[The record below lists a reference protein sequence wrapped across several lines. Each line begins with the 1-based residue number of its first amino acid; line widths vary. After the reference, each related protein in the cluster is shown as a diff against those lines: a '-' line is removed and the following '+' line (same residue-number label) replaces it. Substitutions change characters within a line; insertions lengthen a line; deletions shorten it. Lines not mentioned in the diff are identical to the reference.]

1 MTHEQ
6 IIEGDKA
13 LACLQEARKHLDRAM
28 YGLGTISNEDHNR
41 LRQVYELICRAQ
53 DVAVNAGSVVKIV
66 YENDHKYN
74 IQIWIM

>member
-28 YGLGTISNEDHNR
+28 YGLGTISSEDHNR
-41 LRQVYELICRAQ
+41 LRQIYELICRTQ
-53 DVAVNAGSVVKIV
+53 DVAVNAGSVVQ
-66 YENDHKYN
+66 YTTMGNRKYT
-74 IQIWIM
+74 IEIWIM